1 MYYYEK
7 GGESVICATH
17 YPHFFARVRR
27 GAAGGTRYGARR
39 LRKTHD
45 ILLSF
50 LSDSKS
56 AMILSG
62 AGIAGIVL
70 LLPVQTDSSER
81 SRIMKGY
88 MTAEGYMGYVGGRYI
103 LFVSESEYLDYMEEK
118 ETA

>member
-1 MYYYEK
+1 M
-7 GGESVICATH
+7 
-17 YPHFFARVRR
+17 
-27 GAAGGTRYGARR
+27 
-39 LRKTHD
+39 
-45 ILLSF
+45 SF

-62 AGIAGIVL
+62 AGIAL

-118 ETA
+118 EAA